1 MRLAFIR
8 TLGVLLLLLAASTVV
23 VAENRASN
31 RTYLKM
37 IDVQKLWDEESYTA
51 ALDMLWEYEP
61 KTDKRPYDQAVVL
74 QYIAHTNVFLDQI
87 DGARSAL
94 KKALQLPKI
103 DNALIAELNLLY
115 GQIVLGDE
123 EFEEALEAL
132 EYWYTYAETEKQA
145 NQIFTVG
152 YANYVT
158 GHMERAEELLASAI
172 AMQAEPRKSWYR
184 LYYQTLFERKKY
196 AQAEELLL
204 GMIDSDPY
212 ENDNWRMLA
221 NHHMQLEDRRAALA
235 ALTIAYNE
243 GLLEGAGDL
252 KRMVALYSSVEIPEK
267 AARLL
272 EQHLASE
279 TLETDADMLKRL
291 ADLWLLSR
299 ERHQAMIILQ
309 QAAAAAPDGRTYEM
323 LGNIFFEDEDWASAY
338 EAYLKALDL
347 GGFDEPERIYMLAGI
362 SAEQGGMKDAA
373 RDAFM
378 EARKSDELR
387 KQADALLRRLD
398 RS

>member
-299 ERHQAMIILQ
+299 ERHQAMIVLQ

>member
-8 TLGVLLLLLAASTVV
+8 ILGVLLLLLAASTVV

-299 ERHQAMIILQ
+299 ERHQAMIVLQ